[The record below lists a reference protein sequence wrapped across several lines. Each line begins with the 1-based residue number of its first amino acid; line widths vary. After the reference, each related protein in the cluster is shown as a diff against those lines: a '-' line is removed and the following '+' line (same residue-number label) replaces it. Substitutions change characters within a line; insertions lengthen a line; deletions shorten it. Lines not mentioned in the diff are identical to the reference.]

1 MLKRWS
7 TPFDRENVPI
17 LLMKFQS
24 SFTATFRAYALIAP
38 ALIGLAA
45 CKPNASST
53 NEPKAADAAAP
64 SAPAPAS
71 PTASAPAAQPGQA
84 TQAPADSAIPANVLE
99 DLLKKAKPPEV
110 SIPLPPVVAIVE
122 GQEIKA
128 EELETA
134 LKTVLAGQGIPPE
147 QFPADQKA
155 QGYKVLLNELVTEK
169 LVNSRCKDTV
179 VKDEDLNARIDQ
191 LKSRFPSQ
199 EAFEQ
204 QIVKAGQT
212 IEKLREE
219 IRASLKQQT
228 WIEDQ
233 IKDAPKATDADAE
246 DFFKK
251 NPQQFEK
258 PEQVRASHIL
268 VSVAQDATAE
278 VAAEKQKAAEAIL
291 ARAKSGGEA
300 FDKLAAELSEDPS
313 AKQNSGD
320 LNFFAREQMVP
331 EFSKAA
337 FEMKKG
343 EISGPVRSQFGFHII
358 QVTDRKDAEKMTLD
372 AVKPQ
377 LMTFLNR
384 QKHQEQVQNLL
395 KDLREKA
402 QVEIKLP

>member
-1 MLKRWS
+1 MLKRWP
-7 TPFDRENVPI
+7 TPFRRENVAP
-17 LLMKFQS
+17 LLMKSQS
-24 SFTATFRAYALIAP
+24 SFAATLRASALIAP

-45 CKPNASST
+45 CKPDASST
-53 NEPKAADAAAP
+53 TAPKAADAAPAT
-64 SAPAPAS
+64 APAS
-71 PTASAPAAQPGQA
+71 STAPAAQPGQA
-84 TQAPADSAIPANVLE
+84 AQAPADSAIPANVLE

-191 LKSRFPSQ
+191 LKSRFPNQ

-268 VSVAQDATAE
+268 ISVAQDATAE

-291 ARAKSGGEA
+291 ARAKGGEA

-343 EISGPVRSQFGFHII
+343 DISGPVRSQFGFHII
-358 QVTDRKDAEKMTLD
+358 QVTDRKDAEKMTLET
-372 AVKPQ
+372 VKPQ